1 MPQRCVYILICVMD
15 LLDKAPGRSAAS
27 GEKGGDYGSLPAA
40 EAAAAVESI
49 VRQVRIYGLM
59 DPRSPPMMRPQQS
72 FLLTE
77 HWKVSRQG
85 VNLPE
90 TKHRGRRFSPGPSSL
105 PSLGFVSALVWVKW
119 CP

>member
-1 MPQRCVYILICVMD
+1 MPQQCVYILICVMD

-27 GEKGGDYGSLPAA
+27 GEKEGDYGSLPAA
-40 EAAAAVESI
+40 VVVEGI
-49 VRQVRIYGLM
+49 MQQVRIYRLM
-59 DPRSPPMMRPQQS
+59 DPQSPPMMQPQQS

-90 TKHRGRRFSPGPSSL
+90 TKQRGCYFRPGPSSL
-105 PSLGFVSALVWVKW
+105 LLLGFVSALIWVK
-119 CP
+119 